1 MLSQVL
7 QDNGFTP
14 KEAKIYL
21 AALELNNAPASSIA
35 RRASENRVTAYTIL
49 KDLCKRGIV
58 NEITKNRVK
67 YYTALEPEQLLNLQK
82 QRIKKLESSLPELLA
97 MGNKS

>member
-7 QDNGFTP
+7 QDNGFTE

-35 RRASENRVTAYTIL
+35 RHASENRVTAYTIL
-49 KDLCKRGIV
+49 KDLCKKGIA
-58 NEITKNRVK
+58 NEITRNRIK
-67 YYTALEPEQLLNLQK
+67 YYTVLSPNQLMELQESK
-82 QRIKKLESSLPELLA
+82 AKKLKDSLPELLA
-97 MGNKS
+97 ITDK